1 MRKIKFLLAMSL
13 LVFVFSGCGGSA
25 GDGDDSDSDA
35 TLHEQISELL
45 TGQWLAYSNSVRST
59 PTVAATTIR
68 LSSFGNFNL
77 SISDVNFASD
87 SDNSAGT
94 AKVYYSLLCSVYTF
108 GGNFLENLAIRSYT
122 SSSTSIYKEMI
133 LTPTSATEW
142 VLQDPDSST
151 KITLTFTSLS
161 EGTSMQAVITGSET
175 LSSTNT
181 QYNYT
186 ITCNSFK
193 KNATALED
201 SAPES
206 EGADAEKIANILTG
220 TWKFSEGDESGSA
233 TASSNFDR
241 DSADVTLEL
250 ATNVYLI
257 ISDVDLEPEGNT
269 TSLTGTAKVVYNHQ
283 WTARDETGAMV
294 GDVGGFQFART
305 SGQDAMKLI
314 HVRDNIWRL
323 EDITTGNEHI
333 VITVESETE
342 LSTIWAGVTSI
353 VGNIGNTYN
362 YSITCSFRKQ

>member
-45 TGQWLAYSNSVRST
+45 AGQWLAYSNSVRST

-77 SISDVNFASD
+77 SISDVNFASA

-108 GGNFLENLAIRSYT
+108 DGNFLENLAIRSYT
-122 SSSTSIYKEMI
+122 NSSTSIYKEMI

-151 KITLTFTSLS
+151 KITLEFEDTD
-161 EGTSMQAVITGSET
+161 MQVTLTGSET

-186 ITCNSFK
+186 ITCNAFK
-193 KNATALED
+193 KNATVLED
-201 SAPES
+201 SAPEG
-206 EGADAEKIANILTG
+206 EGTDAEKIANILIG

-233 TASSNFDR
+233 TALSNINR

-250 ATNVYLI
+250 ATNVYMV
-257 ISDVDLEPEGNT
+257 ISDINFDSEGT
-269 TSLTGTAKVVYNHQ
+269 TSLTGTAKVVYYHQ
-283 WTARDETGAMV
+283 WTARDEEGAMV
-294 GDVGGFQFART
+294 GKVGGFKFDRT
-305 SGQDAMKLI
+305 SDDDAMKLI

-323 EDITTGNEHI
+323 EDVTMGNEHV
-333 VITVESETE
+333 VITVESDTE
-342 LSTIWAGVTSI
+342 LSTIWSGVTTI
-353 VGNIGNTYN
+353 EGDTVLGNSYN